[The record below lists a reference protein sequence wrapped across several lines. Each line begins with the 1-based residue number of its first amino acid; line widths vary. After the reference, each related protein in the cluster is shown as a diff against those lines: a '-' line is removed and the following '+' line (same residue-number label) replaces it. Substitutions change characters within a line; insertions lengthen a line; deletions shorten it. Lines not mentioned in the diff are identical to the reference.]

1 MWLRSL
7 SLILVLGTTIA
18 PGADAAEPGL
28 SGATHHGAAAVS
40 VGSRRRMPASPTTML
55 YGLCTFPTAE
65 GLERTCSTFEG
76 CNDAAAGE
84 RWQAGCWFR

>member
-7 SLILVLGTTIA
+7 SLILVVGAAIA
-18 PGADAAEPGL
+18 PSAEAAEPGL
-28 SGATHHGAAAVS
+28 SGATHGAAAVS
-40 VGSRRRMPASPTTML
+40 VVSRRRTPASPTTML
-55 YGLCTFPTAE
+55 YGLCTFATAE

-76 CNDAAAGE
+76 CNDTAAGE